1 MSQTSET
8 LLVSPNQIT
17 MFDLLGWTSS
27 SEERPAKPSRSQDSD
42 ADSLT
47 LAVVSRWSSSAWRRH
62 YALAG
67 SSGRTSP
74 VSCLRTEDGRLAP
87 SSGRWGNWGMGGP
100 TESWTRSGS
109 EWPSDAVVCSLS
121 HVLEAMQDVPQRFYL
136 SQKACAGILRRA
148 EKRGKDLPELLSQAL
163 RQVAGNAE
171 PDETEE

>member
-1 MSQTSET
+1 
-8 LLVSPNQIT
+8 
-17 MFDLLGWTSS
+17 
-27 SEERPAKPSRSQDSD
+27 
-42 ADSLT
+42 
-47 LAVVSRWSSSAWRRH
+47 
-62 YALAG
+62 
-67 SSGRTSP
+67 
-74 VSCLRTEDGRLAP
+74 
-87 SSGRWGNWGMGGP
+87 MGGP